1 MAALKY
7 WVWLTTLPGLTDH
20 SKLLLL
26 QHFSSPEDIY
36 YADEEALWQVEGLK
50 KEQAA
55 LLNSKSLTAAD
66 RILSDCARKDIFL
79 VTMADAMYPDRLRN
93 IYQPPL
99 LLYGKGAMP
108 LFDEE
113 AAVAVVGTR
122 SCTPYGIHCAEK
134 LGYELTQQG
143 AMVVSGMAKG
153 IDGAAMRGAL
163 RFGGFT
169 CGVLGGGV
177 DVVYPAENRRL
188 YEDIAATG
196 VLLSEYPPRTEPE
209 GWRFPMRNR
218 ILSGLSVAAVVVE
231 APLRSGALITA
242 ENAMEQ
248 GRDVFAVPGPIDAPN
263 SAGCHRLIREG
274 AILATCAGD
283 ILSEYESRF
292 PHKLRRTVPP
302 MPPLPRMAGEP
313 KTAEEKRKPAPKSEE
328 YPYTPEAEQT
338 PVLPRLTAEEWAAL
352 STEQQ
357 TVLQVLRTDE
367 PKLSDQL
374 AEDSGLPI
382 QRVLPALTLLEIS
395 GWTAQNGA
403 RSFVRTVELPEIELE
418 GSKEE

>member
-7 WVWLTTLPGLTDH
+7 WVWLTALPGL
-20 SKLLLL
+20 SNRSRLLLL
-26 QHFSSPEDIY
+26 ERYGSPEDVY
-36 YADEEALWQVEGLK
+36 YADPEELAQVEGLTPG
-50 KEQAA
+50 QAS
-55 LLNSKSLTAAD
+55 LLADKSLSRAD
-66 RILSDCARKDIFL
+66 RILADCARGDMFLLTMQDAAYPARLRDIF
-79 VTMADAMYPDRLRN
+79 D
-93 IYQPPL
+93 PPV
-99 LLYGKGAMP
+99 LLYGKGSLP

-113 AAVAVVGTR
+113 AAIAVVGTR
-122 SCTPYGIHCAEK
+122 SCTPYGLRCAHRM
-134 LGYELTQQG
+134 GYELARQG
-143 AMVVSGMAKG
+143 AVVVSGMAKG

-163 RFGGFT
+163 QAGGFT
-169 CGVLGGGV
+169 AAVLGGGV

-248 GRDVFAVPGPIDAPN
+248 GRDVFAVPGPIDTPN

-292 PHKLRRTVPP
+292 PHKLRRTAPP

-313 KTAEEKRKPAPKSEE
+313 KTAEEKTKASAKVRGISVYAGSGADTRSAPADGRGVGG
-328 YPYTPEAEQT
+328 A
-338 PVLPRLTAEEWAAL
+338 V
-352 STEQQ
+352 
-357 TVLQVLRTDE
+357 
-367 PKLSDQL
+367 
-374 AEDSGLPI
+374 
-382 QRVLPALTLLEIS
+382 
-395 GWTAQNGA
+395 NGA
-403 RSFVRTVELPEIELE
+403 ADRAASIADR
-418 GSKEE
+418 

>member
-20 SKLLLL
+20 SKQLLMA
-26 QHFSSPEDIY
+26 HFSSPEDIY
-36 YADEEALWQVEGLK
+36 YADEEALWQVDGLR

-55 LLNSKSLTAAD
+55 LLDNKSLSAAD
-66 RILSDCARKDIFL
+66 RVLSDCARKDIFL
-79 VTMADAMYPDRLRN
+79 VTMADALYPERLRN

-113 AAVAVVGTR
+113 AAVTVVGTR

-143 AMVVSGMAKG
+143 GMVVSGMAKG
-153 IDGAAMRGAL
+153 VDGAAMRGAL

-177 DVVYPAENRRL
+177 DVIYPAENRRL

-196 VLLSEYPPRTEPE
+196 VLLSEYPPQTEPE
-209 GWRFPMRNR
+209 AWHFPVRNR
-218 ILSGLSVAAVVVE
+218 IISGLSVAVAVVE
-231 APLRSGALITA
+231 APERSGALITA
-242 ENAMEQ
+242 ENAIEQ

-274 AILATCAGD
+274 AGLAACGWD
-283 ILSEYESRF
+283 ILGEYESRF
-292 PHKLRRTVPP
+292 PHKLRRTAPP

-313 KTAEEKRKPAPKSEE
+313 KTAEKRKTEE
-328 YPYTPEAEQT
+328 AQDAPEAAQT
-338 PVLPRLTAEEWAAL
+338 PALPQLTAAEWDSL
-352 STEQQ
+352 SAEQQ
-357 TVLQVLRTDE
+357 AVLRVLRPDKPQLT
-367 PKLSDQL
+367 DQL

-395 GWTAQNGA
+395 GWAAQNGA
-403 RSFVRTVELPEIELE
+403 RSFVRTAEPPENE
-418 GSKEE
+418 

>member
-7 WVWLTTLPGLTDH
+7 WLWLTTLPGLTDS
-20 SKLLLL
+20 SKMLLME
-26 QHFSSPEDIY
+26 HFSSPEDVY
-36 YADEEALWQVEGLK
+36 YAREEALWQVDGLK

-55 LLNSKSLTAAD
+55 LLENKSLAMAD
-66 RILSDCARKDIFL
+66 RVLADCARKDIFII
-79 VTMADAMYPDRLRN
+79 TMADALYPERLRN

-143 AMVVSGMAKG
+143 GMVVSGMAKG
-153 IDGAAMRGAL
+153 VDGAAMRGAL

-196 VLLSEYPPRTEPE
+196 VLLSEYPPQTLPE
-209 GWRFPMRNR
+209 AWHFPVRNR
-218 ILSGLSVAAVVVE
+218 IISGLSVAAVVVE
-231 APLRSGALITA
+231 APVKSGALITA

-248 GRDVFAVPGPIDAPN
+248 GRDVFAIPGPVDAPN

-274 AILATCAGD
+274 AILATCAWD
-283 ILSEYESRF
+283 ILGEYESRF
-292 PHKLRRTVPP
+292 PHKLRRAAPP
-302 MPPLPRMAGEP
+302 MPPLPRLAGEP
-313 KTAEEKRKPAPKSEE
+313 KLAAEKPKTNASRPE
-328 YPYTPEAEQT
+328 EAEV
-338 PVLPRLTAEEWAAL
+338 PALPCLTAEELAGL
-352 STEQQ
+352 SDEQR
-357 TVLQVLRTDE
+357 TVLRALRTDA
-367 PKLSDQL
+367 PLLTDQL

-395 GWTAQNGA
+395 GWAAQNGA
-403 RSFVRTVELPEIELE
+403 RSFVRTVALPEE
-418 GSKEE
+418 

>member
-7 WVWLTTLPGLTDH
+7 WLWLTTLPGLTDN
-20 SKLLLL
+20 SKMLLME
-26 QHFSSPEDIY
+26 HFASPEDVY
-36 YADEEALWQVEGLK
+36 YAREEALWQVDGLK

-55 LLNSKSLTAAD
+55 LLENKSLAAAD
-66 RILSDCARKDIFL
+66 RVLADCARKDIFII
-79 VTMADAMYPDRLRN
+79 TMADALYPERLRN

-122 SCTPYGIHCAEK
+122 SCTPYGVHCAEK

-143 AMVVSGMAKG
+143 GMVVSGMAKG
-153 IDGAAMRGAL
+153 VDAAAMRGAL

-196 VLLSEYPPRTEPE
+196 VLLSEYPPQAEPE
-209 GWRFPMRNR
+209 AWHFPVRNR
-218 ILSGLSVAAVVVE
+218 IISGLSVAAVVVE
-231 APLRSGALITA
+231 APERSGALITA
-242 ENAMEQ
+242 HNAAEQ
-248 GRDVFAVPGPIDAPN
+248 GREVFAVPGPIDAPN
-263 SAGCHRLIREG
+263 SAGCHQLIREG
-274 AILATCAGD
+274 AGLVTCAWD
-283 ILSEYESRF
+283 ILGEFESRY
-292 PHKLRRTVPP
+292 PHKLRRQSP
-302 MPPLPRMAGEP
+302 PPLPPLPPLAGAP
-313 KTAEEKRKPAPKSEE
+313 RTAEEKPKNSTSE
-328 YPYTPEAEQT
+328 PEVSQT
-338 PVLPRLTAEEWAAL
+338 PVLPCLTAEEL
-352 STEQQ
+352 DGLPEEQRI
-357 TVLQVLRTDE
+357 VLRALATDT

-374 AEDSGLPI
+374 AEETGLPI

-395 GWTAQNGA
+395 GWAAQNGA
-403 RSFVRTVELPEIELE
+403 RSFVRVVSLPPQE
-418 GSKEE
+418 

>member
-7 WVWLTTLPGLTDH
+7 WVWLTTLPGLTDS
-20 SKLLLL
+20 SKMLLME
-26 QHFSSPEDIY
+26 HFSSPEDIY
-36 YADEEALWQVEGLK
+36 YADEEALWQVDGLK

-55 LLNSKSLTAAD
+55 LLGSKSLAAAD
-66 RILSDCARKDIFL
+66 RILSDCARKDIFII
-79 VTMADAMYPDRLRN
+79 TMADALYPDRLRN

-122 SCTPYGIHCAEK
+122 SCTPYGIKCAEK

-143 AMVVSGMAKG
+143 GMVVSGMAKG
-153 IDGAAMRGAL
+153 VDGAAMRGAL

-196 VLLSEYPPRTEPE
+196 VLLSEYPPQTLPE
-209 GWRFPMRNR
+209 AWHFPVRNR
-218 ILSGLSVAAVVVE
+218 IISGLSVAAVVVE
-231 APLRSGALITA
+231 APVKSGALITA

-248 GRDVFAVPGPIDAPN
+248 GRDVFAIPGPVDAPN

-274 AILATCAGD
+274 AILATCAWD
-283 ILSEYESRF
+283 ILGEYESRF
-292 PHKLRRTVPP
+292 PHKLRRAAPP
-302 MPPLPRMAGEP
+302 MPPLPRLAGEP
-313 KTAEEKRKPAPKSEE
+313 KLAAEKPKTNASRPE
-328 YPYTPEAEQT
+328 EAEV
-338 PVLPRLTAEEWAAL
+338 PALPCLTAEELAGL
-352 STEQQ
+352 SDEQR
-357 TVLQVLRTDE
+357 TVLRALRTDA
-367 PKLSDQL
+367 PLLTDQL

-395 GWTAQNGA
+395 GWVAQNGA
-403 RSFVRTVELPEIELE
+403 RSFVRTVALQ
-418 GSKEE
+418 EE

>member
-50 KEQAA
+50 REQAA

-122 SCTPYGIHCAEK
+122 SCTPYGVHCAEK

-143 AMVVSGMAKG
+143 AMVVSGMARASTVRPC
-153 IDGAAMRGAL
+153 AARCGSAAL
-163 RFGGFT
+163 
-169 CGVLGGGV
+169 
-177 DVVYPAENRRL
+177 PAVCW
-188 YEDIAATG
+188 AAVWTWCTPPKTG
-196 VLLSEYPPRTEPE
+196 VCTRISPPPACCCRSTRP
-209 GWRFPMRNR
+209 GQSRRGGAFRCATAF
-218 ILSGLSVAAVVVE
+218 SAA
-231 APLRSGALITA
+231 
-242 ENAMEQ
+242 
-248 GRDVFAVPGPIDAPN
+248 
-263 SAGCHRLIREG
+263 
-274 AILATCAGD
+274 
-283 ILSEYESRF
+283 
-292 PHKLRRTVPP
+292 
-302 MPPLPRMAGEP
+302 
-313 KTAEEKRKPAPKSEE
+313 
-328 YPYTPEAEQT
+328 
-338 PVLPRLTAEEWAAL
+338 
-352 STEQQ
+352 
-357 TVLQVLRTDE
+357 
-367 PKLSDQL
+367 
-374 AEDSGLPI
+374 
-382 QRVLPALTLLEIS
+382 
-395 GWTAQNGA
+395 
-403 RSFVRTVELPEIELE
+403 
-418 GSKEE
+418 

>member
-7 WVWLTTLPGLTDH
+7 WVWLTTLPGLTDR
-20 SKLLLL
+20 SKQLLME
-26 QHFSSPEDIY
+26 HFPSPEDIY
-36 YADEEALWQVEGLK
+36 YADEESLWQVEGLK
-50 KEQAA
+50 KEQVA
-55 LLNSKSLTAAD
+55 LLEDKSMRAAD
-66 RILSDCARKDIFL
+66 RILADCARKNIFL
-79 VTMADAMYPDRLRN
+79 ITLADALYPERLRN

-99 LLYGKGAMP
+99 LLYGKGVMP

-122 SCTPYGIHCAEK
+122 QCTPYGVHCAEK

-153 IDGAAMRGAL
+153 VDAAAMRGAL

-177 DVVYPAENRRL
+177 DVIYPAENRRL
-188 YEDIAATG
+188 YEDVAATG
-196 VLLSEYPPRTEPE
+196 VLLSEYPPQTEPQA
-209 GWRFPMRNR
+209 WHFPVRNR

-231 APLRSGALITA
+231 APVRSGALITA

-248 GRDVFAVPGPIDAPN
+248 GRDVFAVPGPVDAPN
-263 SAGCHRLIREG
+263 SAGCHSLIREG
-274 AILATCAGD
+274 AGLATCAWD
-283 ILSEYESRF
+283 ILGEYEGRF
-292 PHKLRRTVPP
+292 PHKLRRTAPP

-313 KTAEEKRKPAPKSEE
+313 KTAAEKQKINAYEPEPAQ
-328 YPYTPEAEQT
+328 A
-338 PVLPRLTAEEWAAL
+338 PVLLCLTAAEWDSLTEE
-352 STEQQ
+352 QR
-357 TVLQVLRTDE
+357 TVLRVLRPDT
-367 PKLSDQL
+367 PRLSDQL
-374 AEDSGLPI
+374 AEDSSLPI

-395 GWTAQNGA
+395 GWAAQNGA
-403 RSFVRTVELPEIELE
+403 RSFVRTVALPENELE

>member
-20 SKLLLL
+20 SKQLLMA
-26 QHFSSPEDIY
+26 HFSSPEDIY
-36 YADEEALWQVEGLK
+36 YADEEALWQVDGLR

-55 LLNSKSLTAAD
+55 LLDNKSLSAAD
-66 RILSDCARKDIFL
+66 RVLSDCVRKDIFL
-79 VTMADAMYPDRLRN
+79 VTMADALYPERLRN

-113 AAVAVVGTR
+113 AAVTVVGTR

-143 AMVVSGMAKG
+143 GMVVSGMAKG
-153 IDGAAMRGAL
+153 IDAAAMRGAL

-177 DVVYPAENRRL
+177 DVIYPAENRRL

-196 VLLSEYPPRTEPE
+196 VLLSEYPPQTEPE
-209 GWRFPMRNR
+209 AWHFPVRNR
-218 ILSGLSVAAVVVE
+218 ILSGLSVAVAVVE
-231 APLRSGALITA
+231 APERSGALITA
-242 ENAMEQ
+242 ENAIEQ

-274 AILATCAGD
+274 AGLAACGWD
-283 ILSEYESRF
+283 ILGEYESRF
-292 PHKLRRTVPP
+292 PHKLRRTAPP

-313 KTAEEKRKPAPKSEE
+313 KTAEKRKTEE
-328 YPYTPEAEQT
+328 AQDAPEAAQT
-338 PVLPRLTAEEWAAL
+338 PALPQLTAAEWDSL
-352 STEQQ
+352 SAEQQ
-357 TVLQVLRTDE
+357 AVLRVLRPDKPQLT
-367 PKLSDQL
+367 DQL

-395 GWTAQNGA
+395 GWAAQNGA
-403 RSFVRTVELPEIELE
+403 RSFVRTAEPPENE
-418 GSKEE
+418 

>member
-7 WVWLTTLPGLTDH
+7 WVWLTTLPGLTDS
-20 SKLLLL
+20 SKMLLME
-26 QHFSSPEDIY
+26 HFSSPEDIY
-36 YADEEALWQVEGLK
+36 YADEEALWQVDGLK

-55 LLNSKSLTAAD
+55 LLSSKSLATAD
-66 RILSDCARKDIFL
+66 RILSDCARKDIFII
-79 VTMADAMYPDRLRN
+79 TMADALYPDRLRN

-122 SCTPYGIHCAEK
+122 ACTPYGVKCAEK

-143 AMVVSGMAKG
+143 GMVVSGMAKG
-153 IDGAAMRGAL
+153 VDGAAMRGAL

-196 VLLSEYPPRTEPE
+196 VLLSEYPPQTLPE
-209 GWRFPMRNR
+209 AWHFPVRNR

-231 APLRSGALITA
+231 APVKSGALITA

-248 GRDVFAVPGPIDAPN
+248 GRDVFAIPGPVDAPN

-274 AILATCAGD
+274 AILATCAWD
-283 ILSEYESRF
+283 ILGEYESRF
-292 PHKLRRTVPP
+292 PHKLRRAAPP
-302 MPPLPRMAGEP
+302 MPPLPRLAGEP
-313 KTAEEKRKPAPKSEE
+313 RLAAEKPKANASRPE
-328 YPYTPEAEQT
+328 EAEV
-338 PVLPRLTAEEWAAL
+338 PALPCLTAEELAGL
-352 STEQQ
+352 SDEQRA
-357 TVLQVLRTDE
+357 VLRALRTDT
-367 PKLSDQL
+367 PLLTDQL

-382 QRVLPALTLLEIS
+382 QRVLPTLTLLEIS
-395 GWTAQNGA
+395 GWAAQNGA
-403 RSFVRTVELPEIELE
+403 RSFVRTVALPEE
-418 GSKEE
+418 

>member
-7 WVWLTTLPGLTDH
+7 WVWLASLPGVG
-20 SKLLLL
+20 SRAKLQLLE
-26 QHFSSPEDIY
+26 HFSSPEEIY
-36 YADEEALWQVEGLK
+36 YAQPEELLTGAVNK
-50 KEQAA
+50 AQAQ
-55 LLNSKSLTAAD
+55 LLADKSLARAED
-66 RILSDCARKDIFL
+66 VLSACAKTGQFIVTMDDTTYPSRLRDIF
-79 VTMADAMYPDRLRN
+79 D
-93 IYQPPL
+93 PPL

-143 AMVVSGMAKG
+143 GMVVSGMAKG
-153 IDGAAMRGAL
+153 VDAAAMKGAL

-196 VLLSEYPPRTEPE
+196 VLLSEYPPQAEPE
-209 GWRFPMRNR
+209 AWHFPVRNR
-218 ILSGLSVAAVVVE
+218 IISGLSVAAVVVE
-231 APLRSGALITA
+231 APERCGALITA
-242 ENAMEQ
+242 TTALEQ
-248 GRDVFAVPGPIDAPN
+248 GREVFAVPGPIDAPN

-274 AILATCAGD
+274 AGLATCAWD
-283 ILSEYESRF
+283 ILGEFESRY
-292 PHKLRRTVPP
+292 PHKLRRQSPPP
-302 MPPLPRMAGEP
+302 MPPLPHLAGAP
-313 KTAEEKRKPAPKSEE
+313 RTAAERIKFE
-328 YPYTPEAEQT
+328 PEASQT
-338 PVLPRLTAEEWAAL
+338 PVLPCLTAEEL
-352 STEQQ
+352 DGLPEEQR
-357 TVLQVLRTDE
+357 LVLRALATDT

-374 AEDSGLPI
+374 AEEAQLPI

-403 RSFVRTVELPEIELE
+403 RSFVRTVELPPQE
-418 GSKEE
+418 

>member
-7 WVWLTTLPGLTDH
+7 WVWLTTLPGLTDS
-20 SKLLLL
+20 SKMLLME
-26 QHFSSPEDIY
+26 HFSSPEDIY
-36 YADEEALWQVEGLK
+36 YADEEALWQVDGLK
-50 KEQAA
+50 KEQAV
-55 LLNSKSLTAAD
+55 LLENKSLAMAD
-66 RILSDCARKDIFL
+66 RVLADCARKNIFI
-79 VTMADAMYPDRLRN
+79 VTMADALYPERLRN

-122 SCTPYGIHCAEK
+122 SCTPYGIKCAEK

-143 AMVVSGMAKG
+143 GMVVSGMAKG
-153 IDGAAMRGAL
+153 VDAAAMKGAL

-196 VLLSEYPPRTEPE
+196 VLLSEYPPQTLPE
-209 GWRFPMRNR
+209 AWHFPVRNR
-218 ILSGLSVAAVVVE
+218 IISGLSVAAVVVE
-231 APLRSGALITA
+231 APVKSGALITA

-248 GRDVFAVPGPIDAPN
+248 GRDVFAIPGPVDAPN

-274 AILATCAGD
+274 AILATCAWD
-283 ILSEYESRF
+283 ILGEYESRF
-292 PHKLRRTVPP
+292 PHKLRRAAPP
-302 MPPLPRMAGEP
+302 MPPLPRLAGEP
-313 KTAEEKRKPAPKSEE
+313 KLAAEKPKTNASRPE
-328 YPYTPEAEQT
+328 EAEV
-338 PVLPRLTAEEWAAL
+338 PALPCLTAEELAGL
-352 STEQQ
+352 SDEQR
-357 TVLQVLRTDE
+357 TVLRALRTDA
-367 PKLSDQL
+367 PLLTDQL

-395 GWTAQNGA
+395 GWAAQNGA
-403 RSFVRTVELPEIELE
+403 RSFVRTVALPEE
-418 GSKEE
+418 

>member
-7 WVWLTTLPGLTDH
+7 WVWLTTLPGLTDR
-20 SKLLLL
+20 SKQLLME
-26 QHFSSPEDIY
+26 HFSSPEDIY

-55 LLNSKSLTAAD
+55 LLEDKSMRAAD
-66 RILSDCARKDIFL
+66 RILADCARKSIFL
-79 VTMADAMYPDRLRN
+79 ITLADALYPERLRN

-99 LLYGKGAMP
+99 LLYGKGVMP

-122 SCTPYGIHCAEK
+122 SCTPYGVHCAEK

-143 AMVVSGMAKG
+143 GMVVSGMAKG
-153 IDGAAMRGAL
+153 VDAAAMRGTL

-188 YEDIAATG
+188 YEDVAATG
-196 VLLSEYPPRTEPE
+196 VLLSEYPPQTEPE
-209 GWRFPMRNR
+209 AWHFPVRNR

-231 APLRSGALITA
+231 APVKSGALITA

-274 AILATCAGD
+274 AGLVTCAWD
-283 ILSEYESRF
+283 ILGEYEGRF
-292 PHKLRRTVPP
+292 PHKLRRAAPP
-302 MPPLPRMAGEP
+302 MPPLPRLAGDP
-313 KTAEEKRKPAPKSEE
+313 KTAAEKQKTNAYEPEPA
-328 YPYTPEAEQT
+328 QT
-338 PVLPRLTAEEWAAL
+338 PVLPCLTAAEWESLTEE
-352 STEQQ
+352 QR
-357 TVLQVLRTDE
+357 TVLRALRPDA
-367 PKLSDQL
+367 PRLSDEL
-374 AEDSGLPI
+374 AEDTGLPI

-395 GWTAQNGA
+395 GWAAQNGA
-403 RSFVRTVELPEIELE
+403 RSFVRTVALPENELE

>member
-7 WVWLTTLPGLTDH
+7 WVWLTTLPGLTDR
-20 SKLLLL
+20 SKQLMME
-26 QHFSSPEDIY
+26 HFSSPEDIY

-55 LLNSKSLTAAD
+55 LLEDKSLHRSD
-66 RILSDCARKDIFL
+66 RILADCARKSIFL
-79 VTMADAMYPDRLRN
+79 ITLADALYPERLRN

-99 LLYGKGAMP
+99 LLYGKGVMP

-113 AAVAVVGTR
+113 VAVAVVGTR
-122 SCTPYGIHCAEK
+122 SCTPYGVHCAEK

-143 AMVVSGMAKG
+143 GMVVSGMAKG
-153 IDGAAMRGAL
+153 VDAAAMRGAL

-188 YEDIAATG
+188 YEDVAATG
-196 VLLSEYPPRTEPE
+196 VLLSEYPPQTEPE
-209 GWRFPMRNR
+209 AWHFPVRNR

-231 APLRSGALITA
+231 APAKSGALITA

-274 AILATCAGD
+274 AGLVTCAWD
-283 ILSEYESRF
+283 ILGEYEGRF
-292 PHKLRRTVPP
+292 PHKLRRTAPP
-302 MPPLPRMAGEP
+302 MPPLPRRAGEP
-313 KTAEEKRKPAPKSEE
+313 KTAEEKQKTNAYE
-328 YPYTPEAEQT
+328 PETTQT
-338 PVLPRLTAEEWAAL
+338 PVLPCLTAAEWDSLTEE
-352 STEQQ
+352 QR
-357 TVLQVLRTDE
+357 TVLRVLRPDA
-367 PKLSDQL
+367 PRLSDEL

-395 GWTAQNGA
+395 GWAAQNGA
-403 RSFVRTVELPEIELE
+403 RSFVRTVALPENELE

>member
-1 MAALKY
+1 MLAIAALKY

-26 QHFSSPEDIY
+26 RHFSSPEDIY

-55 LLNSKSLTAAD
+55 LLRIKSLDAAE
-66 RILSDCARKDIFL
+66 RVLSDCARKDIFL

-122 SCTPYGIHCAEK
+122 SCTPYGVRCAEK
-134 LGYELTQQG
+134 LGYELTRQG

-169 CGVLGGGV
+169 CAVLGGGV

-188 YEDIAATG
+188 YEDVAATG
-196 VLLSEYPPRTEPE
+196 VLLSEYPPRTLPE
-209 GWRFPMRNR
+209 AWRFPVRNR
-218 ILSGLSVAAVVVE
+218 ILSGLSVATVVVE

-263 SAGCHRLIREG
+263 SGGCHHLIREG
-274 AILATCAGD
+274 AILVTCAGD

-292 PHKLRRTVPP
+292 PHKLRRAAPP
-302 MPPLPRMAGEP
+302 MPPLPPLAGEP
-313 KTAEEKRKPAPKSEE
+313 KAAEKKRGSSE
-328 YPYTPEAEQT
+328 YPHTPEAAQT
-338 PVLPRLTAEEWAAL
+338 PVLPQLTAEEWAAL
-352 STEQQ
+352 SAEQQ
-357 TVLQVLRTDE
+357 TVLRALRTDE

-403 RSFVRTVELPEIELE
+403 RSFVRAVELPEIELE

>member
-1 MAALKY
+1 M
-7 WVWLTTLPGLTDH
+7 
-20 SKLLLL
+20 LL
-26 QHFSSPEDIY
+26 E
-36 YADEEALWQVEGLK
+36 
-50 KEQAA
+50 
-55 LLNSKSLTAAD
+55 NKSLAMAD
-66 RILSDCARKDIFL
+66 RVLADCARKNIFI
-79 VTMADAMYPDRLRN
+79 VTMADALYPERLRN

-143 AMVVSGMAKG
+143 GMVVSGMAKG
-153 IDGAAMRGAL
+153 VDAAAMKGAL

-196 VLLSEYPPRTEPE
+196 VLLSEYPPQAEPE
-209 GWRFPMRNR
+209 AWHFPVRNR
-218 ILSGLSVAAVVVE
+218 IISGLSVAAVVVE
-231 APLRSGALITA
+231 APERSGALITA
-242 ENAMEQ
+242 HNAAEQ
-248 GRDVFAVPGPIDAPN
+248 GREVFAVPGPIDAPN

-274 AILATCAGD
+274 AGLATCAWD
-283 ILSEYESRF
+283 ILGEFESRY
-292 PHKLRRTVPP
+292 PHKLRRQSPPP
-302 MPPLPRMAGEP
+302 MPPLPHLAGAP
-313 KTAEEKRKPAPKSEE
+313 RTAAERIKFE
-328 YPYTPEAEQT
+328 PEASQT
-338 PVLPRLTAEEWAAL
+338 PVLPCLTAEEL
-352 STEQQ
+352 DGLPEEQR
-357 TVLQVLRTDE
+357 LVLRALATDT

-374 AEDSGLPI
+374 AEEAQLPI

-395 GWTAQNGA
+395 GWAAQNGA
-403 RSFVRTVELPEIELE
+403 RSFVRTVELPPQE
-418 GSKEE
+418 

>member
-7 WVWLTTLPGLTDH
+7 WLWLTTLPGLTDS
-20 SKLLLL
+20 SKMLLME
-26 QHFSSPEDIY
+26 HFSSPEDVY
-36 YADEEALWQVEGLK
+36 YAREEALWQVDGLK

-55 LLNSKSLTAAD
+55 LLENKSLAMAD
-66 RILSDCARKDIFL
+66 RVLADCARKDIFII
-79 VTMADAMYPDRLRN
+79 TMADALYPERLKN

-143 AMVVSGMAKG
+143 GMVVSGMAKG
-153 IDGAAMRGAL
+153 VDAAAMRGAL

-196 VLLSEYPPRTEPE
+196 VLLSEYPPQTEPE
-209 GWRFPMRNR
+209 AWHFPVRNR
-218 ILSGLSVAAVVVE
+218 IISGLSVAAVVVE
-231 APLRSGALITA
+231 APERSGALITA
-242 ENAMEQ
+242 HNAAEQ
-248 GRDVFAVPGPIDAPN
+248 GREVFAVPGPIDAPN
-263 SAGCHRLIREG
+263 SAGCHQLIREG
-274 AILATCAGD
+274 AGLITCAWD
-283 ILSEYESRF
+283 ILGEFESRY
-292 PHKLRRTVPP
+292 PHKLRRQSPP
-302 MPPLPRMAGEP
+302 PLPPLPRLTGAP
-313 KTAEEKRKPAPKSEE
+313 RTAEEKIKFE
-328 YPYTPEAEQT
+328 PEASQT
-338 PVLPRLTAEEWAAL
+338 PVLPCLTAEEL
-352 STEQQ
+352 DGLPEEQR
-357 TVLQVLRTDE
+357 LVLRALATDT

-374 AEDSGLPI
+374 AEETGLPI

-395 GWTAQNGA
+395 GWAAQNGA
-403 RSFVRTVELPEIELE
+403 RSFVRTVALPPQE
-418 GSKEE
+418 

>member
-7 WVWLTTLPGLTDH
+7 WVWLTTLPGLTDS
-20 SKLLLL
+20 SKMLLME
-26 QHFSSPEDIY
+26 HFSSPEDIY
-36 YADEEALWQVEGLK
+36 YADEEALWQVDGLK

-55 LLNSKSLTAAD
+55 LLGSKSLAAAD
-66 RILSDCARKDIFL
+66 RILSDCARKDIFII
-79 VTMADAMYPDRLRN
+79 TMADALYPDRLRN

-122 SCTPYGIHCAEK
+122 SCTPYGIKCAEK

-143 AMVVSGMAKG
+143 GMVVSGMAKG
-153 IDGAAMRGAL
+153 VDGAAMRGAL

-196 VLLSEYPPRTEPE
+196 VLLSEYPPQTLPE
-209 GWRFPMRNR
+209 AWHFPVRNR
-218 ILSGLSVAAVVVE
+218 IISGLSVAAVVVE
-231 APLRSGALITA
+231 APVKSGALITA

-248 GRDVFAVPGPIDAPN
+248 GRDVFAIPGPVDAPN

-274 AILATCAGD
+274 AILATCAWD
-283 ILSEYESRF
+283 ILGEYESRF
-292 PHKLRRTVPP
+292 PHKLRRAAYAAAAPP
-302 MPPLPRMAGEP
+302 GGRAQAGGG
-313 KTAEEKRKPAPKSEE
+313 KTENQRIPAGGG
-328 YPYTPEAEQT
+328 
-338 PVLPRLTAEEWAAL
+338 R
-352 STEQQ
+352 ST
-357 TVLQVLRTDE
+357 
-367 PKLSDQL
+367 
-374 AEDSGLPI
+374 G
-382 QRVLPALTLLEIS
+382 PALPDGGGT
-395 GWTAQNGA
+395 G
-403 RSFVRTVELPEIELE
+403 RTVGRAAHGAARPAHRRAAADRPTGRGQRPAHPAGAAGVDAAGDQRLGGPERRAELRAHGGAAGRVRRKQR
-418 GSKEE
+418 GS

>member
-7 WVWLTTLPGLTDH
+7 WVWLTTLQGLTDH
-20 SKLLLL
+20 SKQLLMA
-26 QHFSSPEDIY
+26 HFSSPEDIY
-36 YADEEALWQVEGLK
+36 YADEEALWQVEGLR

-55 LLNSKSLTAAD
+55 LLDNKSLSAAD
-66 RILSDCARKDIFL
+66 RVLSDCARKDIFL
-79 VTMADAMYPDRLRN
+79 VTMADALYPERLHN

-113 AAVAVVGTR
+113 AAVTVVGTR

-143 AMVVSGMAKG
+143 GMVVSGMAKG
-153 IDGAAMRGAL
+153 IDAAAMRGAL

-177 DVVYPAENRRL
+177 DVIYPAENRRL

-196 VLLSEYPPRTEPE
+196 VLLSEYPPQTEPE
-209 GWRFPMRNR
+209 AWHFPVRNR
-218 ILSGLSVAAVVVE
+218 ILSGLSVAVAVVE
-231 APLRSGALITA
+231 APERSGALITA
-242 ENAMEQ
+242 ENAIEQ

-274 AILATCAGD
+274 AGLAACGWD
-283 ILSEYESRF
+283 ILGEYESRF
-292 PHKLRRTVPP
+292 PHKLRRTAPP

-313 KTAEEKRKPAPKSEE
+313 KTAEKRKTEE
-328 YPYTPEAEQT
+328 AQDAPEAAQT
-338 PVLPRLTAEEWAAL
+338 PALPQLTAAEWDSL
-352 STEQQ
+352 SAEQQ
-357 TVLQVLRTDE
+357 AVLRVLRPDKPQLT
-367 PKLSDQL
+367 DQL

-395 GWTAQNGA
+395 GWAAQNGA
-403 RSFVRTVELPEIELE
+403 RSFVRTAEPPENE
-418 GSKEE
+418 

>member
-7 WVWLTTLPGLTDH
+7 WVWLTTLPGLTDS
-20 SKLLLL
+20 SKTLLME
-26 QHFSSPEDIY
+26 HFSSPEDVY
-36 YADEEALWQVEGLK
+36 YAREEALWQVDGLK

-55 LLNSKSLTAAD
+55 LLENKSLAMAD
-66 RILSDCARKDIFL
+66 RVLADCARKNIFI
-79 VTMADAMYPDRLRN
+79 VTMADALYPERLRN

-143 AMVVSGMAKG
+143 GMVVSGMAKG
-153 IDGAAMRGAL
+153 IDAAAMRGAL

-177 DVVYPAENRRL
+177 DVIYPAENRRL

-196 VLLSEYPPRTEPE
+196 VLLSEYPPQTEPE
-209 GWRFPMRNR
+209 AWHFPVRNR
-218 ILSGLSVAAVVVE
+218 ILSGLSVAVAVVE
-231 APLRSGALITA
+231 APERSGALITA
-242 ENAMEQ
+242 ENAIEQ

-274 AILATCAGD
+274 AGLAACGWD
-283 ILSEYESRF
+283 ILGEYESRF
-292 PHKLRRTVPP
+292 PHKLRRTAPP

-313 KTAEEKRKPAPKSEE
+313 KTAEKRKTEE
-328 YPYTPEAEQT
+328 AQDAPEAAQT
-338 PVLPRLTAEEWAAL
+338 PALPQLTAAEWDSL
-352 STEQQ
+352 SAEQQ
-357 TVLQVLRTDE
+357 AVLRVLRPDKPQLT
-367 PKLSDQL
+367 DQL

-395 GWTAQNGA
+395 GWAAQNGA
-403 RSFVRTVELPEIELE
+403 RSFVRTAEPPENE
-418 GSKEE
+418 

>member
-7 WVWLTTLPGLTDH
+7 WVWLTTLPGLTDS
-20 SKLLLL
+20 SKMLLME
-26 QHFSSPEDIY
+26 HFSSPEDIY
-36 YADEEALWQVEGLK
+36 YADEEALWQVDGLK

-55 LLNSKSLTAAD
+55 LLGSKSLAAAD
-66 RILSDCARKDIFL
+66 RILSDCARKDIFII
-79 VTMADAMYPDRLRN
+79 TMADALYPDRLRN

-122 SCTPYGIHCAEK
+122 SCTPYGIKCAEK

-143 AMVVSGMAKG
+143 GMVVSGMAKG
-153 IDGAAMRGAL
+153 VDGAAMRGAL

-196 VLLSEYPPRTEPE
+196 VLLSEYPPQTLPE
-209 GWRFPMRNR
+209 AWHFPVRNR
-218 ILSGLSVAAVVVE
+218 IISGLSVAAVVVE
-231 APLRSGALITA
+231 APVKSGALITA

-248 GRDVFAVPGPIDAPN
+248 GRDVFAIPGPVDAPN

-274 AILATCAGD
+274 AILATCAWD
-283 ILSEYESRF
+283 ILGEYESRF
-292 PHKLRRTVPP
+292 PHKLRRAAPP
-302 MPPLPRMAGEP
+302 MPPLPRLAGEP
-313 KTAEEKRKPAPKSEE
+313 KLAAEKPKTNASRPE
-328 YPYTPEAEQT
+328 EAEV
-338 PVLPRLTAEEWAAL
+338 PALPCLTAEELAGL
-352 STEQQ
+352 SDEQR
-357 TVLQVLRTDE
+357 TVLRALRTDA
-367 PKLSDQL
+367 PLLTDQL

-395 GWTAQNGA
+395 GWAAQNGA
-403 RSFVRTVELPEIELE
+403 RSFVRTVALPEE
-418 GSKEE
+418 

>member
-7 WVWLTTLPGLTDH
+7 WVWLTTLPGLTDS
-20 SKLLLL
+20 SKMLLIE
-26 QHFSSPEDIY
+26 HFSSPEDIY
-36 YADEEALWQVEGLK
+36 YADEEALWQVDGLK

-55 LLNSKSLTAAD
+55 LLGSKSLAAAD
-66 RILSDCARKDIFL
+66 RILSDCARKDIFII
-79 VTMADAMYPDRLRN
+79 TMADALYPDRLRN

-122 SCTPYGIHCAEK
+122 SCTPYGIKCAEK

-143 AMVVSGMAKG
+143 GMVVSGMAKG
-153 IDGAAMRGAL
+153 VDGAAMRGAL

-196 VLLSEYPPRTEPE
+196 VLLSEYPPQTLPE
-209 GWRFPMRNR
+209 AWHFPVRNR
-218 ILSGLSVAAVVVE
+218 IISGLSVAAVVVE
-231 APLRSGALITA
+231 APVKSGALITA

-248 GRDVFAVPGPIDAPN
+248 GRDVFAIPGPVDAPN

-274 AILATCAGD
+274 AILATCAWD
-283 ILSEYESRF
+283 ILGEYESRF
-292 PHKLRRTVPP
+292 PHKLRRAAPP
-302 MPPLPRMAGEP
+302 MPPLPRLAGEP
-313 KTAEEKRKPAPKSEE
+313 KLAAEKPKTNASRPE
-328 YPYTPEAEQT
+328 EAEV
-338 PVLPRLTAEEWAAL
+338 PALPCLTAEELAGL
-352 STEQQ
+352 SDEQR
-357 TVLQVLRTDE
+357 TVLRALRTDA
-367 PKLSDQL
+367 PLLTDQL

-395 GWTAQNGA
+395 GWAAQNGA
-403 RSFVRTVELPEIELE
+403 RSFVRTVALPEE
-418 GSKEE
+418 